1 MTRKVTELMGQPLQ
15 VDDLRQ
21 VMEAGISVA
30 ARRVI
35 MDKSMKSGLE
45 QFTGGCQGSGQD
57 AA

>member
-21 VMEAGISVA
+21 VMDTGISVA
-30 ARRVI
+30 VRRVI
-35 MDKSMKSGLE
+35 MDKSLKSALE